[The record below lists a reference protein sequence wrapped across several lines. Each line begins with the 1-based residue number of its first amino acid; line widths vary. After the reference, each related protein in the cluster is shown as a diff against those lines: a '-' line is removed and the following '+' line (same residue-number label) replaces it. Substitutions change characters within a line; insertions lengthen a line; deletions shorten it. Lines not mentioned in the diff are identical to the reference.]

1 MKQENSVWWLNSFV
15 KTILWWLNNFNFVK
29 IKICIFTYLKD
40 ETYIFNMDF
49 SLCKKKNVSKN
60 LKLANAPMFFLLNV

>member
-1 MKQENSVWWLNSFV
+1 MKQENSVCWLNNFV

-29 IKICIFTYLKD
+29 IKICIFYLKD

-49 SLCKKKNVSKN
+49 SLCKKKVSKN
-60 LKLANAPMFFLLNV
+60 LKLANAPMFFILNV